1 MQDTRYY
8 DVKSKVSSLCCT
20 DFTTNLSPIYM
31 WLFCTITQTDAFNC
45 STVIILMIERPG
57 KHLNIPIS
65 ERLCITLCSTAQ
77 IENEEH
83 FLLHCACFEDN
94 RKTLIENITK
104 IIPYFINTSSISKL
118 SILLDNK
125 NPKIMRMSSA
135 YIQDCFRIRDALK

>member
-1 MQDTRYY
+1 
-8 DVKSKVSSLCCT
+8 
-20 DFTTNLSPIYM
+20 
-31 WLFCTITQTDAFNC
+31 
-45 STVIILMIERPG
+45 MIEKGR
-57 KHLNIPIS
+57 HLNIPIS

>member
-1 MQDTRYY
+1 
-8 DVKSKVSSLCCT
+8 
-20 DFTTNLSPIYM
+20 
-31 WLFCTITQTDAFNC
+31 
-45 STVIILMIERPG
+45 MIEKGR
-57 KHLNIPIS
+57 HLNIPIS

-83 FLLHCACFEDN
+83 FLLHRACFEDN